1 PTCRSTSNWFG
12 TPCRFKCHCVY
23 NNACDNNG
31 VCSSGCEYGWFG
43 PSCQYVDLVSTY
55 SKSPTPSWVYD
66 RPDTNCNPD
75 QETVTIS
82 LTSTFY
88 FTWLRLHAN
97 VAVSSQDFKVQLML
111 TNQIV
116 TTCNNMYTS
125 KIDDTT
131 LDIHCLPGAFFE
143 DIVISGN
150 GVKSLCTVY
159 VSGGRNVAL
168 GQNTKQTS
176 TYDYHYSSLAVDG
189 DRDPVFEDNS
199 CAHTA
204 DHVAPTWT
212 LTFGWPHV
220 VNRYL
225 LFNRNSELT

>member
-1 PTCRSTSNWFG
+1 ATSKWFE
-12 TPCRFKCHCVY
+12 TPCRFKCHCVN

-66 RPDTNCNPD
+66 SQDTNCSPD
-75 QETVTIS
+75 QETVTVS
-82 LTSTFY
+82 LNSTFY

-97 VAVSSQDFKVQLML
+97 IADFNIHL
-111 TNQIV
+111 TLANQTSV
-116 TTCNNMYTS
+116 TCSNMYTH
-125 KIDDTT
+125 KIDDSI

-143 DIVISGN
+143 DLVISGD
-150 GVKSLCTVY
+150 GVKSLCTVF

-168 GQNTKQTS
+168 GQNTQQTS
-176 TYDYHYSSLAVDG
+176 VHGYGTSLLAVDG
-189 DRDPVFEDNS
+189 DRNPEYLDHS
-199 CAHTA
+199 CTHTA
-204 DHVAPTWT
+204 ETRDNAPTLT

-225 LFNRNSELT
+225 LFNRNGELTWS